1 MLQQLR
7 LNLSMVFGSALL
19 FLLSFGLNEW
29 LFANSEFVRGIN
41 WIYLPAGMR
50 LLCTLLFGGAGALG
64 VLLASC
70 LTSLLYYFPGDLE
83 RALLGAAISAAA
95 PYLVYLLAQKIFGLQ
110 ASLANLTARRLLW
123 LVVLYALAS
132 PLLLHV
138 GFWLHGG
145 MHGTLNGF
153 LVMFGGDLLGSLVVV
168 YIMKSLLWLLP
179 RKKLGAAPLPPLG

>member
-7 LNLSMVFGSALL
+7 FNLSMLLGSALL

-29 LFANSEFVRGIN
+29 LFAGSEFVRGIN

-83 RALLGAAISAAA
+83 RALFGAASSAAA
-95 PYLVYLLAQKIFGLQ
+95 PYLVYLLAQKMFGLQ
-110 ASLANLTARRLLW
+110 ASLANLTAQRLLW

-132 PLLLHV
+132 PLLHHV
-138 GFWLHGG
+138 GFWLHGD
-145 MHGTLNGF
+145 MHATLTGF

-168 YIMKSLLWLLP
+168 YTMKSLLWLLS
-179 RKKLGAAPLPPLG
+179 RKKPGAAPLPPLG